1 MEAID
6 ELSQLSDSMRQAA
19 ALLADEDPDESSS
32 SSRRPA
38 TSLNVV
44 ALGNVVGFLFLL
56 FLLFDALVFSGSR
69 WDVPKNYEFGFD
81 SVRIN
86 VFDICNYAKFTSTM
100 CMSFACQISWTLYY
114 LKHTEIGEYIALY
127 KG

>member
-86 VFDICNYAKFTSTM
+86 VFDICNYEDKST
-100 CMSFACQISWTLYY
+100 SFACQINWTLYY
-114 LKHTEIGEYIALY
+114 LKHTEIGEYIALDM
-127 KG
+127 G